1 VAAWRKALARLT
13 GRQPSG
19 SPVDPVIGEVRR
31 QKLTYLS
38 VGALNDLFEAAVQAD
53 RSRRPGVF
61 IEAGCALGG
70 SAIVLAKAK
79 QPQRPLFVHDVFG
92 MIPPPNEEDG

>member
-1 VAAWRKALARLT
+1 MVAWRKALARLT
-13 GRQPSG
+13 GRRPSG
-19 SPVDPVIGEVRR
+19 SPVDPVIAAVRG

-38 VGALNDLFEAAVQAD
+38 VGALNDLYEAAVQAD
-53 RSRRPGVF
+53 RTRRPGVF

-79 QPQRPLFVHDVFG
+79 HAQRPVVHL
-92 MIPPPNEEDG
+92 